1 MIIMNN
7 YSLIN
12 IELTKKQFFSLLKI
26 ARILFVIFSPIL
38 FWMWLMAKGVTFF
51 FILTRGAIKF
61 FFYRI
66 IKNKF

>member
-26 ARILFVIFSPIL
+26 VRILFIIFFPIL
-38 FWMWLMAKGVTFF
+38 FLIWLVAKGVTFF

-61 FFYRI
+61 FYYRI